1 MEYNVNTPAEYINA
15 VRNDNAWRL
24 EKLES
29 LRALIRSKA
38 PEIVEDIKSN
48 VLRYSDNERVLFY
61 LHAQKNHVG
70 LYVGDVKTIDAD
82 GKLLNG
88 IDVGKGCIR
97 FKKSVVIAD
106 TRIEE
111 FVEQAVALWQTGV
124 DFSC

>member
-1 MEYNVNTPAEYINA
+1 MEYHANTPDEYISA
-15 VRNDNAWRL
+15 VRNDNDWRL

-29 LRALIRSKA
+29 MRALIKSKA
-38 PEIVEDIKSN
+38 PEIVEDIKGS
-48 VLRYSDNERVLFY
+48 VLRQSDTARVLCC

-70 LYVGDVKTIDAD
+70 LYVGEVKTIDAD

-97 FKKSVVIAD
+97 IKKSLVIAD

-111 FVEQAVALWQTGV
+111 FVEQAVALWKTGV
-124 DFSC
+124 DLSC

>member
-15 VRNDNAWRL
+15 VRNDNDWRL

-29 LRALIRSKA
+29 LRALIKSKA
-38 PEIVEDIKSN
+38 PEIVEDINGN
-48 VLRYSDNERVLFY
+48 VLRYSDNERVLCY

-106 TRIEE
+106 TRIDE
-111 FVEQAVALWQTGV
+111 FVEQAVALWKTGV